1 MSMRVQLCALI
12 QMSDMKKHSL
22 IYVYHSYYIPFQINV
37 MK

>member
-1 MSMRVQLCALI
+1 MFMHVQLCALI

-22 IYVYHSYYIPFQINV
+22 IFVYHSYYIQFQINV